1 MTELDFIEILK
12 KYEQNTMLDTF
23 MSMKP
28 EDKASILKQADVM
41 DFNCLQYAQSGDDKG
56 RGVIT
61 PIHTMKLSEIDEKR
75 EHFREIGLKAIQEG
89 KVAALV
95 LGGGMGT
102 RLGSPH
108 AKGMFDIGTTKNVY
122 IYQRIIENMLEV
134 VKEAR
139 TWIPLIIMT
148 SVINDAETRQ
158 FLWDKKCFG
167 YNPKYISFF
176 IQDMAPCLDENNQ
189 MLLAKTNE
197 LAMSPNGNGG
207 FYSSMINCG
216 LADKCKRSGIEYLNV
231 FAVDNVLQRIADP
244 VFLGATIESG
254 CATGAKVVK
263 KSNPGERVGSI
274 CMEDGAPSVVEYY
287 EMTEELL
294 EAVDESGEPAYSYGV
309 ILNYLFKLDIM
320 DAVVKERLPFHKVK
334 KKVPY
339 LGKVDDSP
347 TGYATIQPSEP
358 NAYKLETLTLDMV
371 HLMGTCL
378 PFEVVREKE
387 FAPIKNAMGID
398 SVHTARE
405 LLKLNGYEL

>member
-1 MTELDFIEILK
+1 MTDTEFIDLLK
-12 KYEQNTMLDTF
+12 KFEQNKMIDCF
-23 MSMKP
+23 RAMN
-28 EDKASILKQADVM
+28 EADKERILKQTELM
-41 DFNCLQYAQSGDDKG
+41 DFNCLQYAKSGEDKP
-56 RGVIT
+56 RGVIS
-61 PIHTMKLSEIDEKR
+61 PIRTMKLAEIDEKR
-75 EHFREIGLKAIQEG
+75 EHYREIGIKAIQEG
-89 KVAALV
+89 KIAALV

-108 AKGMFDIGTTKNVY
+108 AKGMFDIGTSKNVY
-122 IYQRIIENMLEV
+122 IYQRMIENMLDV
-134 VKEAR
+134 VKEAK

-148 SVINDAETRQ
+148 SYINDAETRQ

-176 IQDMAPCLDENNQ
+176 IQDMAPCLDENDQ
-189 MLLAKTNE
+189 MMLAKPDE

-216 LADKCKRSGIEYLNV
+216 LADKCKKAGIEYLNV

-244 VFLGATIESG
+244 VFIGATIESG

-294 EAVDESGEPAYSYGV
+294 DAVDETGEPAYSYGV
-309 ILNYLFKLDIM
+309 ILNYLFKLEVM
-320 DAVVKERLPFHKVK
+320 DSVVKEKLPFHKVK

-339 LGKVDDSP
+339 LAKVDDSP
-347 TGYATIQPSEP
+347 TGYATIQPAEP
-358 NAYKLETLTLDMV
+358 NAFKLETLTLDMV

-378 PFEVVREKE
+378 PFEVIREKE
-387 FAPIKNAMGID
+387 FAPIKNAMGVD
-398 SVHTARE
+398 SVQTARE
-405 LLKLNGYEL
+405 LLLLNGYEL